1 MEEVKNMSKVI
12 AVLLGAIA
20 ALTLGA
26 GTAQAQCQVDCNS
39 QGYCVT
45 NCW

>member
-1 MEEVKNMSKVI
+1 MK
-12 AVLLGAIA
+12 AIA
-20 ALTLGA
+20 ALIAATVAMLVLGT
-26 GTAQAQCQVDCNS
+26 GTAQAQCQTNCDS